1 MEGKFGRA
9 RAERRR
15 RGADRFCYDTLDVI
29 SAREKISL
37 RAVAA
42 AWIVAGF
49 AAAALLVWAA
59 ISPATLRAPPAM
71 QEQLQAAH

>member
-9 RAERRR
+9 RVERRR
-15 RGADRFCYDTLDVI
+15 RGAERFCYDTLDVI

-42 AWIVAGF
+42 AWIVAGL

-59 ISPATLRAPPAM
+59 IAPATLRAPPAM
-71 QEQLQAAH
+71 QERLQAAH